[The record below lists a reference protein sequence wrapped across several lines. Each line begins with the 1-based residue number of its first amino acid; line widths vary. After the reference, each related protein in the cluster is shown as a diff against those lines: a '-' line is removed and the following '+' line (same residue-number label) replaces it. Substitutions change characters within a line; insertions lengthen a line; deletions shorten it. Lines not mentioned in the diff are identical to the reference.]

1 MALDIFEQVA
11 IDITT
16 TVAQSKP
23 GDNAA
28 WAVLVTLAETM
39 GQDELAAD
47 FRAVL
52 AEEEEHRARL
62 EEL

>member
-11 IDITT
+11 IDITA

-23 GDNAA
+23 ADNEA